1 MRVIVHGAAGKMGR
15 KICQQARAA
24 SDLHLVAVVDR
35 LFQQPA
41 DLGDD
46 VGDAVVSATL
56 ASCPPADLIIDFS
69 SDRGAESAA
78 IAAGERSTP
87 LLVAT
92 TALGEATHTA
102 LGHAAARAPVL
113 LAANTSIG
121 ANLVADLVQRTAAAV
136 DTNTDVAL
144 IESHH
149 RAKRDAPSGTALLLA
164 TIIREAGL
172 SLTDDQ
178 ILSIRGGDVPGEHLV
193 RFAWEGEIVELRHA
207 VTSRDVFASGAL
219 RAGRWLVD
227 QPPGLY
233 SMKEVLAGG
242 AQPS

>member
-1 MRVIVHGAAGKMGR
+1 MRIIVHGAAGKMGR
-15 KICQQARAA
+15 KICKQARAA
-24 SDLHLVAVVDR
+24 CEVHLAAAVDTLFEQLRDLEE
-35 LFQQPA
+35 
-41 DLGDD
+41 DL
-46 VGDAVVSATL
+46 GDAVVSATL

-69 SDRGAESAA
+69 SDRGAASAA

-92 TALGEATHTA
+92 TALSEATRAA
-102 LGHAAARAPVL
+102 LEHAAARAPVL

-121 ANLVADLVQRTAAAV
+121 ANLVAALTERTAAAV
-136 DTNTDVAL
+136 DANTDVAL

-149 RAKRDAPSGTALLLA
+149 RAKKDAPSGTALLLA
-164 TIIREAGL
+164 TIIRDAGL
-172 SLTDDQ
+172 PLRDDQ

-219 RAGRWLVD
+219 RAGRWLVK

-233 SMKEVLAGG
+233 SMKDVLAGL
-242 AQPS
+242 A